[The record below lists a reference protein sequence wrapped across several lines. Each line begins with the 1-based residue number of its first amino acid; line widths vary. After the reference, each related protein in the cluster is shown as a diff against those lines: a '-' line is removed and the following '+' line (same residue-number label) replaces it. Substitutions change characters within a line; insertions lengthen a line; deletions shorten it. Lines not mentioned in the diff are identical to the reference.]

1 MTVGIFLGF
10 FFKKKKKN
18 KLVFNWYL
26 MIFRRILQI
35 LEIIYKI
42 SVRSV
47 SGNIDF
53 KLCLVSGYLETE
65 RSVIL

>member
-1 MTVGIFLGF
+1 
-10 FFKKKKKN
+10 
-18 KLVFNWYL
+18 
-26 MIFRRILQI
+26 MIFGRIVQA

-53 KLCLVSGYLETE
+53 KLYFVSEYLETE
-65 RSVIL
+65 RLVIL